1 VHVAKLGVRKVG
13 AGAPGIEQPTIV
25 ILELTGTMNPLFLE
39 EVGHNVLASK
49 GMVKIR

>member
-13 AGAPGIEQPTIV
+13 AGAEQPTIV

-39 EVGHNVLASK
+39 EVAHNVLASK
-49 GMVKIR
+49 GVVKIR